1 MARIELRDATIRIK
15 DGLSGSAVINDTP
28 ANSDANVDITTV
40 NLNTTVANLVPV
52 GARFTVNT
60 VNNTTVYT
68 VTARTPAN
76 AGPTTNVTFTPVWGA
91 ETPANADVLTFESC
105 RIDIKIGEGNLKYT
119 ENKEYNYMLDRGD
132 LDTVREGDEKPLD
145 VSLEFVYEFVTT
157 GTSEAIT
164 PIDALKQQNGAA
176 EWVSSSSDLCEPYAV
191 DIEIEHDPPCG
202 TAQTET
208 TVLPDFRYEKL
219 EFSLKDAT
227 ISVTGKCN
235 ASSASVTR
243 SS

>member
-1 MARIELRDATIRIK
+1 MARIELRDATITIK

-28 ANSDANVDITTV
+28 GANDTNVDITTV
-40 NLNTTVANLVPV
+40 NLVSTDTDLVPV

-60 VNNTTVYT
+60 VNSVTTYT
-68 VTARTPAN
+68 VTGRTPTATS
-76 AGPTTNVTFTPVWGA
+76 PTTNITFSPKWVT
-91 ETPANADVLTFESC
+91 TPANADVITFAPC
-105 RIDIKIGEGNLKYT
+105 QIDIKVGDGNLKYT

-157 GTSEAIT
+157 GTSESIT
-164 PIDALKQQNGAA
+164 PVDALKGTGGALG
-176 EWVSSSSDLCEPYAV
+176 WVTSATDTCEPYADDLV
-191 DIEIEHDPPCG
+191 ITHDPPCG
-202 TAQTET
+202 TSQTET
-208 TVLPDFRYEKL
+208 TTLPDFRYEKL

-235 ASSASVTR
+235 ASAATVAR
-243 SS
+243 S